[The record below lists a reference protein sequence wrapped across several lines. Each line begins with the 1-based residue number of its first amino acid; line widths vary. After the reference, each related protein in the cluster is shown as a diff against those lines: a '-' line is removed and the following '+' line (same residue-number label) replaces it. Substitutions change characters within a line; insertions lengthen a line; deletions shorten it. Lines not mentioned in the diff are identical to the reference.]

1 MDGLDRNHTTV
12 EQAMTLEDGQI
23 NPLTH
28 AKFSEEYFQLLA
40 FRRALPVSQQRAE
53 FLELYQNNQ
62 VVIVTGDTA
71 AGKSTQI
78 PQYVLF
84 DEWESGKTIVCTE
97 PRRLGAQ
104 EVAARVAEEMDVRL
118 GGHEVGYAVRYDNT
132 HSRLTRLLYTTNGT
146 FLQKLKVSQLLSDVC
161 CVIVDDAHERSVD
174 MDMLLPL
181 LAKAVSDHY
190 DLKVVIMSATMDTSK
205 FSSYFNNAPLMQIR
219 NQPHELVIRYLEAP
233 MPNYHVAAVSVIKKI
248 QQDPEAASG
257 DILVFL
263 GGPSEIEG
271 FSSLL
276 EFCCPRISIIS
287 VRGPRFHGDDQLQ
300 VMAGSATQ
308 RRCIVTTNMSETSL
322 TIGNIVYVIDS
333 GLSRQSIY
341 NPRTRA
347 YVTQTGP
354 ISQASSRQ
362 RAGRA
367 GRTQKGYCYRLYTK
381 DFHDKYMAASNRPQ
395 IVTSNCTGTVL
406 AVKSM
411 GFDDVLSFNW
421 LDYPTPEILLR
432 SFGDL
437 KDFGFLDDKLHLTA
451 EGRSASRLPVDPL
464 WAYTIKE
471 GQKSDLACATEICG
485 IAALCSTTRPI
496 HLSPVAFKLAA
507 DEIHTQW
514 SHPLSDHITLLNV
527 LHQYDGVRQEV
538 LKKKASDYGA
548 HVDDNLDDLI
558 EGELRRWCSTRFLD
572 YVTLE
577 EVVNTRD
584 QLCDMFKSSSVVGR
598 IRQLPFADPDYF
610 DKIRRCLARGLFLQ
624 TAFHIRHDVYMI
636 VHGNQKAV
644 LDRDSTLAGARHKW
658 VVWTD
663 FLVHGTTTSYMKTLT
678 MIEPEWIEDLAY
690 FQKDRMS
697 EQAILGG
704 KYVRKFQ
711 REMLKSLWVAR
722 SKKTHIE

>member
-1 MDGLDRNHTTV
+1 MRAFDLPLDEIVGL
-12 EQAMTLEDGQI
+12 
-23 NPLTH
+23 PLPL
-28 AKFSEEYFQLLA
+28 Q
-40 FRRALPVSQQRAE
+40 
-53 FLELYQNNQ
+53 
-62 VVIVTGDTA
+62 
-71 AGKSTQI
+71 
-78 PQYVLF
+78 
-84 DEWESGKTIVCTE
+84 
-97 PRRLGAQ
+97 
-104 EVAARVAEEMDVRL
+104 
-118 GGHEVGYAVRYDNT
+118 VGYAVRYDNT

-146 FLQKLKVSQLLSDVC
+146 FLQKLKVNQLLSDVC

-437 KDFGFLDDKLHLTA
+437 KDL
-451 EGRSASRLPVDPL
+451 
-464 WAYTIKE
+464 
-471 GQKSDLACATEICG
+471 
-485 IAALCSTTRPI
+485 
-496 HLSPVAFKLAA
+496 
-507 DEIHTQW
+507 
-514 SHPLSDHITLLNV
+514 
-527 LHQYDGVRQEV
+527 
-538 LKKKASDYGA
+538 
-548 HVDDNLDDLI
+548 
-558 EGELRRWCSTRFLD
+558 
-572 YVTLE
+572 
-577 EVVNTRD
+577 
-584 QLCDMFKSSSVVGR
+584 
-598 IRQLPFADPDYF
+598 
-610 DKIRRCLARGLFLQ
+610 
-624 TAFHIRHDVYMI
+624 
-636 VHGNQKAV
+636 
-644 LDRDSTLAGARHKW
+644 
-658 VVWTD
+658 
-663 FLVHGTTTSYMKTLT
+663 
-678 MIEPEWIEDLAY
+678 
-690 FQKDRMS
+690 
-697 EQAILGG
+697 
-704 KYVRKFQ
+704 
-711 REMLKSLWVAR
+711 
-722 SKKTHIE
+722 